1 MKKEQRTYRTIAI
14 SDVHLGSRG
23 CQANLLC
30 DFLKHNTGDTLYL
43 VGDIIDGWR
52 LRKNWYWPQE
62 HSDVIRRILTAA
74 KRGTRVKYIVGNHD
88 EVLRTWLNFIPV
100 LGNLTVS
107 NREEH
112 TGVDGRRYLVVHGD
126 MFDSLMHATSG
137 RWLMHIGDHL
147 YDFIITLN
155 NWWSL
160 IRHRLGLPYWSM
172 SKWIK
177 QHTKQAVS
185 YVLNFEQLLANYC
198 HSKGYYGIIC
208 GHIHTAEI
216 KMIDTT
222 WYGNSGDWVES
233 CTALVEHHDGR
244 WEIVTWTKETD
255 DVVAD
260 VDGSSREQS
269 PRRARKSQH

>member
-1 MKKEQRTYRTIAI
+1 MPDKTYRTIAI

-23 CQANLLC
+23 CKAGLLC
-30 DFLKHNTGDTLYL
+30 DFLKHNTSDTLYL

-52 LRKNWYWPQE
+52 LRKNWYWPQT
-62 HSDVIRRILTAA
+62 HSDVIRRVLTAA
-74 KRGTRVKYIVGNHD
+74 KRGTKVKYIVGNHD
-88 EVLRTWLNFIPV
+88 EVLRTWLNFIPA

-112 TGVDGRRYLVVHGD
+112 VGVDGRRYLVVHGD

-137 RWLMHIGDHL
+137 RWLMHIGDYL
-147 YDFIITLN
+147 YDFIIALN

-160 IRHRLGLPYWSM
+160 IRLRLGLPYWSM

-198 HSKGYYGIIC
+198 HSKGYHGIIC

-216 KMIDTT
+216 KMINTT

-244 WEIVTWTKETD
+244 WEIVTWTKEKL

-260 VDGSSREQS
+260 NHGSTRKQSR
-269 PRRARKSQH
+269 RRARQS

>member
-269 PRRARKSQH
+269 SRRARKSQH

>member
-1 MKKEQRTYRTIAI
+1 MPEKTYRSIFI

-23 CQANLLC
+23 CRAGLLC
-30 DFLKHNTGDTLYL
+30 DFLKHNTCDTLYL

-52 LRKNWYWPQE
+52 LRKNWYWPQT
-62 HSDVIRRILTAA
+62 HSDVIRRVLTAA
-74 KRGTRVKYIVGNHD
+74 KRGTRVKYIAGNHD

-112 TGVDGRRYLVVHGD
+112 VGVDGRKYLVVHGD

-160 IRHRLGLPYWSM
+160 ARLRLGLPYWSM

-198 HSKGYYGIIC
+198 HSKGYHGIIC

-216 KMIDTT
+216 KMINTT

-233 CTALVEHHDGR
+233 CTALVEHHSGE
-244 WEIVTWTKETD
+244 WEIITWTKEKL

-260 VDGSSREQS
+260 NHGSTRKQSR
-269 PRRARKSQH
+269 RRARQSQH

>member
-1 MKKEQRTYRTIAI
+1 MSEKTYRTIAI

-23 CQANLLC
+23 CKANLLC
-30 DFLKHNTGDTLYL
+30 DFLKHNTSDTLYL

-74 KRGTRVKYIVGNHD
+74 KRDTKVKYILGNHD

-112 TGVDGRRYLVVHGD
+112 VGVDGRKYLVVHGD

-137 RWLMHIGDHL
+137 RWLMHIGDRL
-147 YDFIITLN
+147 YDFIIALN

-160 IRHRLGLPYWSM
+160 IRLRLGLPYWSM

-198 HSKGYYGIIC
+198 HSKGYHGIIC

-216 KMIDTT
+216 KMINTT

-244 WEIVTWTKETD
+244 WEIITWTKEKL

-260 VDGSSREQS
+260 NHGSTRKQSR
-269 PRRARKSQH
+269 RRARQS